1 LFTKRYQK
9 PKINS
14 IIKKHEIHKQKLN
27 LNSLDACLSNT
38 IFLDKNF
45 IIQSSFL
52 STFSILKLE

>member
-14 IIKKHEIHKQKLN
+14 IIKKQEIHKQKLN
-27 LNSLDACLSNT
+27 LNSLDAFLSNT